1 MDENKVCATV
11 HLVDGYTIET
21 KLDADDLER
30 VIKYAGEGS
39 AIHLHA
45 SEHESVYINWNN
57 VTYVE
62 VVDL

>member
-1 MDENKVCATV
+1 MDDQQVCATV
-11 HLVDGYTIET
+11 HLVDGCSIDIN
-21 KLDADDLER
+21 LDADDLER
-30 VIKYAGEGS
+30 MIKYAGEGS

-45 SEHESVYINWNN
+45 NEHESVYINWSN